1 MSIKSLLLLRF
12 GVVERAIKGVIP
24 RFDFM
29 IIIVIVIINIEL
41 RYYMCVHSKMGV
53 DNFVVLQIGKKIKIL
68 VHTIWCG
75 N

>member
-1 MSIKSLLLLRF
+1 MPQNRSSSSLIFYYSCNTPILFLWLS
-12 GVVERAIKGVIP
+12 P
-24 RFDFM
+24 YL
-29 IIIVIVIINIEL
+29 VIINIEL

-53 DNFVVLQIGKKIKIL
+53 DNFVVLQIGKKIKVL